1 MKIRDIKGYIAD
13 ICGSDSL
20 YNLGNDNDI
29 LLNRMHGGGQ
39 QVKALITSVASF
51 ASNSEEQLF
60 YEFVQNALDANSN
73 SLFFYA
79 NKKYLIVLNN
89 GEPFYT
95 DINRSQTAN
104 LRDGQLYNFL
114 AKGKSLKFDDITKKG
129 KFGQG
134 SKLLYTLITDDGIGG
149 NDSALIKSI
158 YNDKKGPYLI
168 SWANASQLNNFLL
181 NRVLWEYADP
191 NDVDNSLLVAKILMS
206 YYPIAPGVEESLF
219 SAKEVTDIIAAF
231 NKLVDPKRNIN
242 RLVRGTALII
252 PLGEGKY
259 EKIVSSENI
268 TKVRTR
274 IGGFAAMNY
283 DQEIYGGARLEN
295 INIMGEE
302 MIQIPVKS
310 VFVDFEAGGQE
321 FKYQFAFNP
330 VFAQNGYVN
339 FLNALPILQTRFGL
353 GFMVDSPNFEMDSS
367 RQRIND
373 TDKTKEQLILAFEKL
388 VIKLNEIKDEDK
400 DLFDYI
406 YQSIIASRISDD
418 PEVKYIKDAFN
429 DVLIPFIKQNILT
442 LDGDY
447 VDIDSARHPSFL
459 LSLPLVALGINQ
471 WQWVDDKAYEDIYAN
486 HNISIHHMSFVD
498 TICEATTGKLQR
510 WIKSL
515 DLHDYTT
522 FENICSSE
530 QIANSY
536 PHYPL
541 FRSNC
546 GTIYSYDT
554 LISTAPIFC
563 AKDGLPSSI
572 YNACNGKIE
581 FVTFQIDPSKWAEV
595 TLSKMVSNIT
605 IFRESNIGRE
615 CACSILEYIYKNY
628 SSQKEKIR
636 SNVKLLPNKLGE
648 YMPFDQLLYE
658 RPNDTI
664 IFESFTTK
672 GYVPQI
678 ARKEWFVNSDSYTE
692 LWSWLVSNIDEIKS
706 LNDWKDNSI
715 QYIKDIREI
724 YDKSASQGGFMTS
737 KAMVSLSLSPEGI
750 PTDVICD
757 FITGST
763 NLNEDEYM
771 VMQEMFSD
779 TTFVPYRYAS
789 LLSREPFKV
798 ERSSVIEYISN
809 GSTVNI
815 EQLKL
820 LIKLDS
826 GILDKVHIE
835 ESRDGFK
842 LTKDECGYK
851 GYILPAD
858 IIGEER
864 DILIKAMSTIGYHFI
879 CESVGA
885 LIPKENLK
893 DYDLTTDNEK
903 IIPIIKRCVGRK
915 YLLPIVRKCSES
927 VIETYIESL
936 GDINIEKS
944 ISSECIEWQII
955 MFAAERGFTND
966 VKSKIKHNGIFIPE
980 TVSID
985 EWTYN
990 EHQYSLYELDSQIKA
1005 ENKNIEELFKLL
1017 PDPKYFRDKYYA
1029 NSTSVDADE
1038 LYEKLHNQYLT
1049 VGELRFCLDYSFAND
1064 VKYNEL
1070 ELDEEED
1077 LYAALQM
1084 IKECEYIHFD
1094 KYFKIRGFNNETQV
1108 YADNTLLLKEEQLPL
1123 ELTMWLE
1130 RGDVSNYI
1138 SSLRTMSD
1146 PYIQVRQ
1153 AINIGINYN
1162 FEPSLF
1168 RCKTELS
1175 TLQTELLAKWLVASK
1190 YDVIYNTTRY
1200 DVIGKVIDII
1210 PKKCETKI
1218 FLRYTGRILDEGTS
1232 NRDSII
1238 KRISPIYTVEL
1249 YNEDSLFLYSY
1260 DVQSNFGFRD
1270 LMNTDIGLR
1279 NVFET
1284 NVIFES
1290 SYDLVRKHSIE
1301 DSQIVQLSDIAESSQ
1316 TKELE
1321 DNIYAKWRQLEA
1333 SANIRI
1339 YVSESDIKRVIKLTN
1354 KGDQSEL
1361 YSKSV
1366 TSSDYGA
1373 NNTAKS
1379 IIVKWRKGDN
1389 RSIMKKLESCS
1400 NEVQFFKDP
1409 FIALQGL
1416 YVEQLE
1422 LLQLAADQKG
1432 VDIEN
1437 LIVNYTNPDASK
1449 KGGNSANLPSKLQN
1463 KTPNEIQSLEK
1474 VSETFTPE
1482 ELNFIAEH
1490 KDAVQDVIQDVTQ
1503 DLIEEI
1509 EEEQVSQ
1516 ARKTIEF
1523 IGELI
1528 YEYYLRDQLQVEYE
1542 YSAQEGVGEYDFKRK
1557 DNNTYVDIK
1566 TCLYSIRSGAVPF
1579 YLHKLQNQFMQQNP
1593 NAPFRIVRISLK
1605 DLDLVKSY
1613 ERIRDTYGVDS
1624 DYEYNKE
1631 LRKECEKIARN
1642 YWRTATVSEFEASAP
1657 EFSISINKR

>member
-1 MKIRDIKGYIAD
+1 MKIRDIKSYIAD

-20 YNLGNDNDI
+20 YNLGNDNDT
-29 LLNRMHGGGQ
+29 LLNKMHGDGQ

-95 DINRSQTAN
+95 DTNRSQSNN

-114 AKGKSLKFDDITKKG
+114 AKGKSLKFNDVTKKG

-158 YNDKKGPYLI
+158 YDDKKGPYLI

-181 NRVLWEYADP
+181 NRDLWEYSDA
-191 NDVDNSLLVAKILMS
+191 NDIDNCLLVAKILMS
-206 YYPIAPGVEESLF
+206 YYPIAPGIEESLF
-219 SAKEVTDIIAAF
+219 STAEVTDIIAAF
-231 NKLVDPKRNIN
+231 NELVDPKRNIN

-283 DQEIYGGARLEN
+283 DQKVYGGARLEN

-310 VFVDFEAGGQE
+310 VFVNFEAGGQE
-321 FKYQFAFNP
+321 FEYQFAFNP
-330 VFAQNGYVN
+330 VFAQSGYVN

-373 TDKTKEQLILAFEKL
+373 TDKTKDQLILAFEKL
-388 VIKLNEIKDEDK
+388 VTRLNVIKVEEK

-429 DVLIPFIKQNILT
+429 EVLIPFIKQNILT
-442 LDGDY
+442 TDGDY
-447 VDIDSARHPSFL
+447 VDIDSVRYPNFSMT
-459 LSLPLVALGINQ
+459 LPLTDIGINK
-471 WQWVDDKAYEDIYAN
+471 WQWVDNKASEDISTN
-486 HNISIHHMSFVD
+486 HNVSISHISFVD
-498 TICEATTGKLQR
+498 AIGEAITGKLQR

-515 DLHDYTT
+515 NSYDYAR
-522 FENICSSE
+522 FEELCISE
-530 QIANSY
+530 QIAYVY
-536 PHYPL
+536 PNYPL
-541 FRSNC
+541 FRSNF
-546 GTIYSYDT
+546 GAIYSYSA
-554 LISTAPIFC
+554 LISNSPVFS
-563 AKDGLPSSI
+563 AKDGFPSSI
-572 YNACNGKIE
+572 YNAYNEKIE
-581 FVTFQIDPSKWAEV
+581 YVTYHINPSIWAEV
-595 TLSKMVSNIT
+595 TLSKIVSNIA

-628 SSQKEKIR
+628 PSQKEKIR
-636 SNVKLLPNKLGE
+636 TKVRLLPNRLGV
-648 YMPFDQLLYE
+648 YMPFNQLLCE
-658 RPNDTI
+658 RPSDTI
-664 IFESFTTK
+664 MFESFTTN

-678 ARKEWFVNSDSYTE
+678 ANKDWFVNSGDYLE
-692 LWSWLVSNIDEIKS
+692 LWDWLVANVNMVKS
-706 LNDWKDNSI
+706 LPDWCDNSI
-715 QYIKDIREI
+715 QYIKDIKATYE
-724 YDKSASQGGFMTS
+724 KSTPQGSFTTS
-737 KAMVSLSLSPEGI
+737 RTLLQLSLSKEGV
-750 PTDVICD
+750 PVDTVCD
-757 FITGST
+757 FVNGSI
-763 NLNEDEYM
+763 NLDEDEY
-771 VMQEMFSD
+771 VAMQDLFFD
-779 TTFVPYRYAS
+779 TTFIPYRYAT

-798 ERSSVIEYISN
+798 SRYCVSDYISN
-809 GSTVNI
+809 DFAVNAN
-815 EQLKL
+815 QLKI

-826 GILDKVHIE
+826 SILHKVRIE
-835 ESRDGFK
+835 ESDEGFK
-842 LTKDECGYK
+842 LYLVERNHR
-851 GYILPAD
+851 GYILPSD
-858 IIGEER
+858 IIGAQR
-864 DILIKAMSTIGYHFI
+864 DILVKALATVGYHLI
-879 CESVGA
+879 EESVSTF
-885 LIPKENLK
+885 IPKENIK
-893 DYDLTTDNEK
+893 DYSLTADEERIMS
-903 IIPIIKRCVGRK
+903 IITRCVGRK
-915 YLLPIVRKCSES
+915 HLLPIVKKCSET
-927 VIETYIESL
+927 VIESYIESL
-936 GDINIEKS
+936 DDINVDKP
-944 ISSECIEWQII
+944 ISSDCTEWQII
-955 MFAAERGFTND
+955 MFAAERGFISD
-966 VKSKIKHNGIFIPE
+966 IKSKIKHNGIFIPE
-980 TVSID
+980 TVAID

-990 EHQYSLYELDSQIKA
+990 EHQYSLYELDSQIKV

-1029 NSTSVDADE
+1029 NSTSIDADDI
-1038 LYEKLHNQYLT
+1038 YAKLHNQYLT
-1049 VGELRFCLDYSFAND
+1049 VGELRFCLDYSFANN

-1084 IKECEYIHFD
+1084 IKEYEYIHFD
-1094 KYFKIRGFNNETQV
+1094 KYFKVRGFNNETQV

-1123 ELTMWLE
+1123 ELKMWLD

-1146 PYIQVRQ
+1146 PYIQVRN
-1153 AINIGINYN
+1153 AINIGVNYN

-1168 RCKTELS
+1168 RCKTDLS
-1175 TLQTELLAKWLVASK
+1175 VLQTELLAKWLIASK
-1190 YDVIYNTTRY
+1190 YEVIYNTTRY
-1200 DVIGKVIDII
+1200 DIIGKVIDII
-1210 PKKCETKI
+1210 PRKCETKI

-1249 YNEDSLFLYSY
+1249 YSDDSLFLYSY

-1270 LMNTDIGLR
+1270 LMSTDRGLR

-1301 DSQIVQLSDIAESSQ
+1301 DSQIIQLSDLAESSQ

-1333 SANIRI
+1333 STNIRI
-1339 YVSESDIKRVIKLTN
+1339 YVSESDIKRVVKLTN
-1354 KGDQSEL
+1354 KGDQSVL

-1422 LLQLAADQKG
+1422 LLQLAAEQKG

-1437 LIVNYTNPDASK
+1437 LIVNYTNPDENK
-1449 KGGNSANLPSKLQN
+1449 KGGNSANPPSKLQN

-1474 VSETFTPE
+1474 VSEAFTPE

-1490 KDAVQDVIQDVTQ
+1490 KDAVQDAIQSV
-1503 DLIEEI
+1503 IEEV
-1509 EEEQVSQ
+1509 EEEQESQ
-1516 ARKTIEF
+1516 VRKTIGF

-1566 TCLYSIRSGAVPF
+1566 TCLYSIRGGAVPF
-1579 YLHKLQNQFMQQNP
+1579 YLHKQQSQFMQQNP
-1593 NAPFRIVRISLK
+1593 KAPFRIVRISLK
-1605 DLDLVKSY
+1605 DLELVKSY
-1613 ERIRDTYGVDS
+1613 EKIRDTYGTEADCTQ
-1624 DYEYNKE
+1624 NKE

-1642 YWRTATVSEFEASAP
+1642 YWRNAKISDFEASAP
-1657 EFSISINKR
+1657 EFSISINKRYK